1 MEREVADRNNR
12 EGMMGWL
19 NPRRYGWERV
29 SYWLQ
34 RLTGVGLLAYFIAHI
49 YETSQIAGGPA
60 LWEAFL
66 ELTQTTLGHVILI
79 VVIGMCVYHSANG
92 IRLIFAHGGKGQSQC
107 YMGHLCSLEA
117 NNEKMTMLRE
127 SQIMKIHYITGVA
140 AIFVVAVHIMMR
152 IAIMPYGMSLE
163 YENVIANYQ
172 NIPYIVLLESILV
185 LVSIHGFNGLRV
197 ILLELRQSKKWEDG
211 VTILTIAA
219 MIALI
224 AYGTRTIILANG
236 LGVE

>member
-1 MEREVADRNNR
+1 
-12 EGMMGWL
+12 
-19 NPRRYGWERV
+19 
-29 SYWLQ
+29 
-34 RLTGVGLLAYFIAHI
+34 
-49 YETSQIAGGPA
+49 
-60 LWEAFL
+60 
-66 ELTQTTLGHVILI
+66 
-79 VVIGMCVYHSANG
+79 
-92 IRLIFAHGGKGQSQC
+92 
-107 YMGHLCSLEA
+107 MGHLCSLEA

-127 SQIMKIHYITGVA
+127 SQIMKIHYMTGVA

-163 YENVIANYQ
+163 YENANYQ

>member
-1 MEREVADRNNR
+1 ME
-12 EGMMGWL
+12 
-19 NPRRYGWERV
+19 
-29 SYWLQ
+29 
-34 RLTGVGLLAYFIAHI
+34 
-49 YETSQIAGGPA
+49 
-60 LWEAFL
+60 
-66 ELTQTTLGHVILI
+66 
-79 VVIGMCVYHSANG
+79 
-92 IRLIFAHGGKGQSQC
+92 
-107 YMGHLCSLEA
+107 HLCSLEA

-127 SQIMKIHYITGVA
+127 SQIMKIHYMTGVA

-172 NIPYIVLLESILV
+172 NIPYIVLLE
-185 LVSIHGFNGLRV
+185 
-197 ILLELRQSKKWEDG
+197 LRQSKKWEDG
-211 VTILTIAA
+211 VTIVTIAA